1 MDFMGNLDYVVLG
14 LYFLI
19 ILGIGIYSSRSKE
32 DTSQYFLANRNL
44 GWFVIGASLFASN
57 IGSEHLIALSES
69 GFNGGVIESQ
79 YEILAAFMLLI
90 LGWVFVPFYKKTGV
104 TTMPEFLE
112 KRFSSSARMYLSV
125 ISIVAYVI
133 TKISVTIFAGA
144 IVCNIMLGIPF
155 WSGAIFIVV
164 ITGLYTVFGGLK
176 AVMYTDTI
184 QMFVLIGGSLL
195 ITMYGFN
202 AIDGVEQ
209 GLSISGG
216 WNNMVHVVSTNGNE
230 DFMSLWRDASSSDY
244 PWTAILYGAPILGIW
259 YWCTDQVIVQR
270 VLAAKDETTGRK
282 ATIFAGFLK
291 LTPLFIFL
299 IPGIIAYTLVNDDNL
314 KTISVDNE
322 LLATYNMPE
331 SIKIIDN
338 STGNLVNPPMIS
350 EFSRDLKVKP
360 ISWYTNDNQITENEK
375 DNNIKKDY
383 NGQPVPASYD
393 FETTATLPT
402 MVMSIL
408 PAGLKGLVAAG
419 ILSALMSSL
428 SSVFNSC
435 STLITFD
442 IYKRRNPNK
451 SEKQLVRFGQI
462 ATFFLVVS
470 GILWIPFQEQLQE
483 GGLFK
488 YIQQIQ
494 GLISPPIAAV
504 FLFGLFFKRL
514 NSKGAMTALYL
525 GAFLGINRL
534 ILTMEG
540 SLVGLDG
547 GGMLSWFVNMHFLH
561 YALFVF
567 LVCSFVMF
575 VVSYATKAPNY
586 DKIKDVIY
594 DSSIYKQDSKGL
606 KIDKILTYLLILC
619 VIVIWYV
626 FS

>member
-19 ILGIGIYSSRSKE
+19 ILGIGIYSSRSKG

-155 WSGAIFIVV
+155 WTGAIFIVV

-299 IPGIIAYTLVNDDNL
+299 IPGIIAYTLVNDDSLKNL
-314 KTISVDNE
+314 HVLSDKDGQVYLSEDNE
-322 LLATYNMPE
+322 LNNKEDKLYNMPE
-331 SIKIIDN
+331 SLKIIDEG
-338 STGNLVNPPMIS
+338 TRNLVNPPMIS

-360 ISWYTNDNQITENEK
+360 ISWYAHDNQITENEK
-375 DNNIKKDY
+375 DNNIKKDE
-383 NGQPVPASYD
+383 NGQPVPASYE

-408 PAGLKGLVAAG
+408 PPGLKGLIFIKEE
-419 ILSALMSSL
+419 IL
-428 SSVFNSC
+428 
-435 STLITFD
+435 
-442 IYKRRNPNK
+442 
-451 SEKQLVRFGQI
+451 
-462 ATFFLVVS
+462 
-470 GILWIPFQEQLQE
+470 
-483 GGLFK
+483 
-488 YIQQIQ
+488 
-494 GLISPPIAAV
+494 
-504 FLFGLFFKRL
+504 
-514 NSKGAMTALYL
+514 
-525 GAFLGINRL
+525 IN
-534 ILTMEG
+534 
-540 SLVGLDG
+540 
-547 GGMLSWFVNMHFLH
+547 
-561 YALFVF
+561 
-567 LVCSFVMF
+567 
-575 VVSYATKAPNY
+575 
-586 DKIKDVIY
+586 
-594 DSSIYKQDSKGL
+594 L
-606 KIDKILTYLLILC
+606 KNN
-619 VIVIWYV
+619 
-626 FS
+626 